1 MESVQAR
8 LGAGN
13 ARHIEVPYSAHHGS
27 LLLWRPPW
35 LLRRHGGNNQRV
47 FKLRHAGGLWSR
59 KTRWRASAPGV
70 DSYNM
75 RSSRDV
81 RVHNGLITV
90 FFDAASGRQLAAWLP
105 TGAASGDTIRSWI
118 SALHMASMWGWPFKL
133 FICAMGAMV
142 AGLSLSGVLVWR
154 RKRRGKAKPRPKMAA
169 IH

>member
-47 FKLRHAGGLWSR
+47 FKLRHAGGLWPR

-70 DSYNM
+70 DSYNV
-75 RSSRDV
+75 RSGRDV
-81 RVHNGLITV
+81 RAHNGLTTV
-90 FFDAASGRQLAAWLP
+90 FFD
-105 TGAASGDTIRSWI
+105 AASGDTIRSWI

-142 AGLSLSGVLVWR
+142 AGLSVSGVLVWR
-154 RKRRGKAKPRPKMAA
+154 RKRRGKEKARAKMAA